1 METITMTVAILLL
14 AVFALAGSGRREE
27 QPTVVVM
34 PASTNARSEGNGLSG
49 LWVILGFAAL
59 LLVFAH

>member
-1 METITMTVAILLL
+1 METIMMTIAILLL

-34 PASTNARSEGNGLSG
+34 PTSTNARSSGSGIAG
-49 LWVILGFAAL
+49 LWIILGVAFL
-59 LLVFAH
+59 LAFAH